1 MTDPPTD
8 LQDLNTI
15 GTGPDSSVD
24 DYDFDDRPG
33 STGALSLSSSVSNIA
48 SSDMDES
55 IAPTIASG
63 ITSMSSSVNLASW
76 KIVDTT
82 LREGEQFINAF
93 FDRETK
99 MKIAQALDDFGV
111 EYIELTSPAASA
123 QSKEDCAAICKM
135 GLKAKVLC
143 HIRCNMDDA
152 RLAIETGV
160 DGINMFIG
168 TSKILMAHSHGKDM
182 DFIAATAKEVIEYV
196 KANNVE
202 IRFSGEDSFRTDFDE
217 ILKLYSLMDSLGVNR
232 VGIADTV
239 GGASPMEVYDKISML
254 RKTVSCDIET
264 HFHNDTGC
272 AIANGMLAVEAGA
285 THIDTTVLGIGE
297 RNGITP
303 LGGLLAALMPNH
315 RQTILDRYNIEKLGA
330 LEQLVAECASVEI
343 PFKRFVLA

>member
-111 EYIELTSPAASA
+111 EYVSRHCPTPNA
-123 QSKEDCAAICKM
+123 
-135 GLKAKVLC
+135 
-143 HIRCNMDDA
+143 DA
-152 RLAIETGV
+152 
-160 DGINMFIG
+160 
-168 TSKILMAHSHGKDM
+168 
-182 DFIAATAKEVIEYV
+182 
-196 KANNVE
+196 
-202 IRFSGEDSFRTDFDE
+202 
-217 ILKLYSLMDSLGVNR
+217 
-232 VGIADTV
+232 
-239 GGASPMEVYDKISML
+239 
-254 RKTVSCDIET
+254 
-264 HFHNDTGC
+264 
-272 AIANGMLAVEAGA
+272 
-285 THIDTTVLGIGE
+285 
-297 RNGITP
+297 
-303 LGGLLAALMPNH
+303 
-315 RQTILDRYNIEKLGA
+315 
-330 LEQLVAECASVEI
+330 
-343 PFKRFVLA
+343 